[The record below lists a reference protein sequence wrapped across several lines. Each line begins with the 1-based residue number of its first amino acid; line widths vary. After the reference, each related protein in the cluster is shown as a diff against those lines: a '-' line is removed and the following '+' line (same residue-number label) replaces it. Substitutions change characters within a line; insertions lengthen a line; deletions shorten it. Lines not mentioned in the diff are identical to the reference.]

1 MKRAVQHCT
10 LLQTSTGNLQK
21 IMQCSIAHLLTMHH
35 STECS
40 ALLPTLSAIPCNAM
54 QCKTHSALH
63 HCPPQVQCLATYCN
77 AKHSAIPCNTMK
89 CKSQCN
95 AGAPVQC
102 TRTAHLAET
111 GGADKHSPGAGGGAG
126 VEHSALQCNNVI
138 VNSDAIV
145 FTMMQ
150 WSAQCVAI

>member
-89 CKSQCN
+89 CKNQCN

-102 TRTAHLAET
+102 RSTSAMHAHCP
-111 GGADKHSPGAGGGAG
+111 PGRDWWRRPAQPRGGGWG
-126 VEHSALQCNNVI
+126 WCGTQCTAV
-138 VNSDAIV
+138 
-145 FTMMQ
+145 
-150 WSAQCVAI
+150 

>member
-40 ALLPTLSAIPCNAM
+40 ALLPTLSAKPCNAM

-89 CKSQCN
+89 CKNQCN

-102 TRTAHLAET
+102 RST
-111 GGADKHSPGAGGGAG
+111 
-126 VEHSALQCNNVI
+126 SAMQEPQCNARTLPTWPRLVAPTSTAPGRGVGLVWNTVHCSVI
-138 VNSDAIV
+138 LV
-145 FTMMQ
+145 
-150 WSAQCVAI
+150 